1 MPATSKL
8 LHFVGLPQVYS
19 KLTNSRR
26 PASKPPPPQTGLL
39 RATEYLL
46 YLLQDKDNV
55 TCVRIYRG
63 VAYTNIIRKLS
74 NVMQEMKIESSQSTD
89 VLLFKRCID
98 NCTQFT
104 TDMNNMH
111 FSFNS
116 PHCPIP
122 DDMKENVIFFLK
134 SIDKL
139 IINMRGDSKE
149 LIDLPIFYL
158 ERKPDDTFRFK
169 SGCFAGP
176 VHKARWM
183 GKFNLCENKII
194 EQHEACSI
202 YSDIE
207 QTTKIEHFA

>member
-1 MPATSKL
+1 MFVCDLKITTLCWFTSG
-8 LHFVGLPQVYS
+8 VQQVNQF
-19 KLTNSRR
+19 KE
-26 PASKPPPPQTGLL
+26 ACIQGPPPHKQ
-39 RATEYLL
+39 AYSTEYLL

-98 NCTQFT
+98 NYTQFT

-111 FSFNS
+111 FSINS

-139 IINMRGDSKE
+139 NNKYEGRFQGIN
-149 LIDLPIFYL
+149 
-158 ERKPDDTFRFK
+158 RFAYILFGK
-169 SGCFAGP
+169 
-176 VHKARWM
+176 KA
-183 GKFNLCENKII
+183 
-194 EQHEACSI
+194 
-202 YSDIE
+202 
-207 QTTKIEHFA
+207 